1 MIKINDKTYRNLPEQ
16 VEKNKRDIEDLRLR
30 AGFQGPYASTEDIQ
44 PPVDGVIYIIG
55 SKEPYEL
62 YKFDIDDGF
71 IDLGPFGATGA
82 QGPVGPEGPQGP
94 KGDKGDTGS
103 QGPQGIQG
111 PQGPYGLQG
120 PKGDPGSNGAPGP
133 EGPKGDKGEQGP
145 MGPQGPKGDTGPQG
159 IQGPKG
165 EPGPQGPIGPKGDQG
180 EAGAQGPKGDPGSD
194 GLEGPQGPKGDT
206 GPQGPV
212 GPRGEKGDTGP
223 IGPEGP
229 QGPKGEKGDKGDKG
243 DTGPQ
248 GPEGIPGPAGV
259 KGEQGPQGVQGEQGP
274 IGPQGPAGKD
284 GLTTSITVNGS
295 TYTQVDGDI
304 TLPDYPTVTDTTN
317 FVTTDTAQTITGEKT
332 FKENIIIHEDTP
344 YHTEWN
350 YSELKIEA
358 ERFIL
363 SGEIK
368 ETVLGPVTFTKNINL
383 PFSDRSPNRTVTLA
397 TTNDIPS
404 LSGYATENWVGQQGF
419 LTSVSWDDVVN
430 KPNFS
435 IVATSGSYNDL
446 TDKPYIIPSSRVVTT
461 DEIQTIS
468 GVKTFEGNIKIK
480 EVTGAQK
487 TSILPDTFDY
497 TQINPATREKSRTK
511 FKLPTSKPKGTE
523 DAPTEYTLAT
533 TDDIPNV
540 PSMDNF
546 VTTDTAQTIT
556 GLKTIGETSGTISEV
571 DFSGFTFKLS
581 NKAINHPEA
590 DIKIRNGSYD
600 GYQHPIISSTKGLYV
615 NLAKIKLGDDG
626 ENTYGIT
633 MPDSSTWEADRVLA
647 TTADIPAVPTV
658 NDSTITFT
666 QGGVTK
672 GTISLNQATDATIE
686 LDAGGG
692 GGSSAPFEITN
703 MVVDSTN
710 QTITLTIVANS

>member
-16 VEKNKRDIEDLRLR
+16 VEKNKRDIEDLMLR

-55 SKEPYEL
+55 AKEPYEL
-62 YKFDIDDGF
+62 YKFDVDDGF

-94 KGDKGDTGS
+94 KGDKGDTGER
-103 QGPQGIQG
+103 GPQGIQG

-229 QGPKGEKGDKGDKG
+229 QGPKGEKGDKGD
-243 DTGPQ
+243 TGPQ
-248 GPEGIPGPAGV
+248 GPEGIPGPSGV
-259 KGEQGPQGVQGEQGP
+259 QGEQGPQGEVGPQGP

-295 TYTQVDGDI
+295 TYTQVDGNI
-304 TLPDYPTVTDTTN
+304 NLPDYPTIPTVPTGDQFPFLNVSQKATGKILFSQDGQSFYEKVSYDVNTTN
-317 FVTTDTAQTITGEKT
+317 
-332 FKENIIIHEDTP
+332 
-344 YHTEWN
+344 
-350 YSELKIEA
+350 
-358 ERFIL
+358 
-363 SGEIK
+363 
-368 ETVLGPVTFTKNINL
+368 VLINL
-383 PFSDRSPNRTVTLA
+383 KALNPSFYRGITSSFDPIDRKLMVSIDEDWLV
-397 TTNDIPS
+397 
-404 LSGYATENWVGQQGF
+404 QQGF
-419 LTSVSWDDVVN
+419 LKNVSWGIITD
-430 KPNFS
+430 KPTFAT
-435 IVATSGSYNDL
+435 VATSGSYNDL

-468 GVKTFEGNIKIK
+468 GVKTFEANIKIK
-480 EVTGAQK
+480 GVTGAQI
-487 TSILPDTFDY
+487 TAILPDTFDY
-497 TQINPATREKSRTK
+497 TQINPATLEKSRTK
-511 FKLPTSKPKGTE
+511 FKLPISKPLGTE
-523 DAPTEYTLAT
+523 DAPTEYTFAM
-533 TDDIPNV
+533 TDDIPSLSGYATENWV
-540 PSMDNF
+540 GQQGFLTSVSWNDILNKPNF
-546 VTTDTAQTIT
+546 SIVATSGSYNDLTDTPTI
-556 GLKTIGETSGTISEV
+556 
-571 DFSGFTFKLS
+571 
-581 NKAINHPEA
+581 
-590 DIKIRNGSYD
+590 
-600 GYQHPIISSTKGLYV
+600 
-615 NLAKIKLGDDG
+615 
-626 ENTYGIT
+626 
-633 MPDSSTWEADRVLA
+633 
-647 TTADIPAVPTV
+647 PTV
-658 NDSTITFT
+658 NDATITFT
-666 QGGVTK
+666 QGGVSK

-692 GGSSAPFEITN
+692 GGSSAPFEITD

-710 QTITLTIVANS
+710 QTITLTITSN